1 MKAEALI
8 NLCNR
13 ALTFDPNRTSNPFA
27 FYTTAIHNSFIQFL
41 NNEKKQRNIRD
52 KLLIEA
58 GELPSYNYAD
68 DVDEDRQDIHDR
80 INNNFSNYHFNDTAE
95 NDSSASD
102 ELVDPDIDII
112 VRRKLA
118 GFN

>member
-1 MKAEALI
+1 MLLVDRYSRSPKFNRYSYKEDMKAEALI

-58 GELPSYNYAD
+58 GELPSYN
-68 DVDEDRQDIHDR
+68 DVNIW
-80 INNNFSNYHFNDTAE
+80 
-95 NDSSASD
+95 
-102 ELVDPDIDII
+102 ID
-112 VRRKLA
+112 
-118 GFN
+118 